1 MTNLNGKLAEQ
12 LFTQNYQTVFRQ
24 IYYYA
29 ILAINPPQNFTE
41 TPVKMCFPRPFYL
54 LCLTATRLLFV
65 QYNQI

>member
-1 MTNLNGKLAEQ
+1 MTNLNSKLAEQ
-12 LFTQNYQTVFRQ
+12 FTQNHQTVVRQ

-41 TPVKMCFPRPFYL
+41 TLVKMCFPQLFYL
-54 LCLTATRLLFV
+54 LCLTTTRLLFV